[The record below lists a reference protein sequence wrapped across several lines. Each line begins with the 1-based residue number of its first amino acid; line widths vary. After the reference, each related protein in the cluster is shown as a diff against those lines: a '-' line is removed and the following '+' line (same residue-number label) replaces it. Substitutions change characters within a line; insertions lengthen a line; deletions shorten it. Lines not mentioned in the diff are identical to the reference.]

1 LHNLHEQAQSYDQ
14 IATGLYFSNQFSF
27 PYGGIAVQLC
37 GFVYLW
43 YNCAIVNHFYVM
55 FPVTGL
61 GGCFLDF
68 WIFVF
73 RFLNFFPFQSYLKG
87 GVTQVVECLPSDCE
101 ALSSNSKYHLSP
113 PTPKKHYMV
122 LSLLL
127 MQKTVEY
134 VFFQLWHRIFNYL
147 DSLYIIFI

>member
-1 LHNLHEQAQSYDQ
+1 MAVHSRDQENHIWKPAQANSSRDHISKYPTQNRDE
-14 IATGLYFSNQFSF
+14 
-27 PYGGIAVQLC
+27 
-37 GFVYLW
+37 
-43 YNCAIVNHFYVM
+43 
-55 FPVTGL
+55 
-61 GGCFLDF
+61 
-68 WIFVF
+68 
-73 RFLNFFPFQSYLKG
+73 